1 MKPSAS
7 LPWAPHVFEQSPIF
21 MPLLPAA
28 QRIRQSDNWPT
39 REQLA
44 TLLAESAIVSG
55 GDKPVR
61 PAAPLSSTDSISL
74 DYETRCYLTGEL
86 ETREENW
93 HDLFNALVWLT
104 FPRAK
109 AKINARHYHA
119 LQGSSDS
126 NKRGPERDALTL
138 FDECGVIV
146 ASDDASLL
154 DLLRGFSW
162 KELFWSRRHDLL
174 THMRVYLFGHGLYEQ
189 ALQPYIGL
197 TGKAVLLSVES
208 SFLELPLERQ
218 LASLD
223 DELAA
228 LIANAEKF
236 KRTSDLSPL
245 PILGVPGWI
254 EGNGEESFYDNTAYF
269 RPGRRKGCMGDVT
282 SSEDRD

>member
-1 MKPSAS
+1 MKPSAP
-7 LPWAPHVFEQSPIF
+7 LPWAPHVFGQSPIF

-44 TLLAESAIVSG
+44 TLLADSAIVSG

-61 PAAPLSSTDSISL
+61 PAAPLSLAAPIQL
-74 DYETRCYLTGEL
+74 DYEARCYLTGEL

-109 AKINARHYHA
+109 AKINTRHYHA
-119 LQGSSDS
+119 LQGSPDS
-126 NKRGPERDALTL
+126 NKRSPERDALTL

-162 KELFWSRRHDLL
+162 KELFWRRRHDLL

-197 TGKAVLLSVES
+197 TGKAVLFSVES
-208 SFLELPLERQ
+208 SFLELPLEWQ

-228 LIANAEKF
+228 LIGNTEKF
-236 KRTSDLSPL
+236 KRTSELSPL
-245 PILGVPGWI
+245 PILGVPGWMD
-254 EGNGEESFYDNTAYF
+254 GNGEEIFYDNTAYF
-269 RPGRRKGCMGDVT
+269 RPGRR
-282 SSEDRD
+282 SEHA